1 MKIAFFS
8 VDPAKRAPFTDAFPG
23 PDSVFID
30 EILNEQSADKGKD
43 AEIVCVF
50 VDSTVNQSVI
60 DTMPNLKFIATR
72 STGYNH
78 IDVSYAKSKGI
89 TVANVPAYGSYTVAE
104 FTFGLL
110 LNLSRKL
117 MEAGNY
123 VKNTLDFHYNSTM
136 EGFDLHGKT
145 IGVIGT
151 GRIGKNVIKI
161 AQGFGMKVIACDIY
175 PDEAFAKEHDFE
187 YKDLLQVLG
196 ESDIVTLHVPYTP
209 ESNHLLNKE
218 NIAVMKK
225 GAYLI
230 NSARGELVET
240 EALVWALKEGI
251 IAAAGLDVLEEEKNL
266 KKGEK
271 TQICEWNREL
281 MKMPN
286 VLITPHS
293 AFYTVEAVAEISKVT
308 VDNIKSFIA
317 GNSENLV

>member
-8 VDPAKRAPFTDAFPG
+8 VDPGKRAPFLSAF
-23 PDSVFID
+23 DSTETIFID
-30 EILNEQSADKGKD
+30 EILNEDSAAKGRD
-43 AEIVCVF
+43 ADVACVF
-50 VDSTVNQSVI
+50 VDSTMSKNVI
-60 DTMPNLKFIATR
+60 DAMPNLKFIATR

-78 IDVSYAKSKGI
+78 IDVAYAKSKGI
-89 TVANVPAYGSYTVAE
+89 PVANVPAYGSYTVAE

-123 VKNTLDFHYNSTM
+123 VKNTMDFHYNSTM

-145 IGVIGT
+145 IGVVGT
-151 GRIGKNVIKI
+151 GKIGKNVIKI
-161 AQGFGMKVIACDIY
+161 AQGFGMKVVACDIY

-187 YKDLLQVLG
+187 YKSLPEVLK
-196 ESDIVTLHVPYTP
+196 ESDIVTLHTPYTP
-209 ESNHLLNKE
+209 ESNHLINKE
-218 NIAVMKK
+218 NVALMKK

-230 NSARGELVET
+230 NSARGELIET
-240 EALVWALKEGI
+240 EALVWGLKEGI

-271 TQICEWNREL
+271 TPVCELNREL
-281 MKMPN
+281 MRMPN

-293 AFYTVEAVAEISKVT
+293 AFYTLEAVAEISKVT
-308 VDNIKSFIA
+308 IDNIKSFIA
-317 GNSENLV
+317 GKPENLV